1 MFAIILPVAASAL
14 IGPLLFY
21 QRKAKKK
28 GVLITQKIT
37 IYDFCSQ
44 IDLGGSFLLAA
55 GLAMFLLPFT
65 IAGATTAKWAQ
76 GHIIALI
83 VVGFVTLAGLVAYEH
98 FFATHPILPARYFKN
113 LTIVL
118 SCSLGFLDVF
128 GFASTHTYLYPWA
141 VIVHVS
147 VNLNTHS
154 LSLSSHPFRRLITL
168 TNMFLLEYGPSRSN
182 VPQLH
187 QWSVAV
193 SVCNHCGIH
202 HVQDATVQVACGN
215 RSSHQNDRVRIDG
228 ATSWCQQQLG
238 RDLHR
243 SVDSGH
249 VS

>member
-1 MFAIILPVAASAL
+1 MFAIIMPVAASAL

-37 IYDFCSQ
+37 FYDFCSQ

-55 GLAMFLLPFT
+55 GLVMFLLPFT
-65 IAGATTAKWAQ
+65 LAGASTGKWGQ

-83 VVGFVTLAGLVAYEH
+83 VVGAVTLAGLVAYEH

-118 SCSLGFLDVF
+118 CCSLGFLDVF

-147 VNLNTHS
+147 VNLNIHTPSVNS
-154 LSLSSHPFRRLITL
+154 LT
-168 TNMFLLEYGPSRSN
+168 TASN
-182 VPQLH
+182 VFLRTWALETPH
-187 QWSVAV
+187 SSTTPMECGSV
-193 SVCNHCGIH
+193 SVGSLR
-202 HVQDATVQVACGN
+202 D
-215 RSSHQNDRVRIDG
+215 SSCSRPEG
-228 ATSWCQQQLG
+228 TSG
-238 RDLHR
+238 Y
-243 SVDSGH
+243 
-249 VS
+249 